1 MKKYEADED
10 GPSLID
16 NTSFMKINTSGVGM
30 STFMEALK
38 DNQEITSGTNGPYT
52 QSKGPAN
59 FALTNVDQEEKVSE
73 SEHNN
78 SMLQK
83 SLDVI
88 SEGRVG
94 TTDIV
99 SSKTG
104 SKNTNIAAS
113 KKQVE
118 NQADQ

>member
-1 MKKYEADED
+1 M
-10 GPSLID
+10 ID

-38 DNQEITSGTNGPYT
+38 DNQDITSGTNGPFA
-52 QSKGPAN
+52 QSRGPAN

-78 SMLQK
+78 SVLQK

-94 TTDIV
+94 TTDIA

-104 SKNTNIAAS
+104 SKNANIVAS